1 MAFVEPIRGAARRR
15 RSVEVSLPRALAE
28 NAFAFRTE
36 RRRTVA
42 YPDWASYNL
51 GIFICMRCASI
62 HRGMG
67 AHISQVK
74 HLKLDRWED
83 SQVQRMRDIGNIV
96 AKNKYEERVPP
107 CYRRPTKNDPQVLI
121 EQWIRA
127 KYQREEF
134 THNDRQNYL
143 SGSMEGFLMKRG
155 KEDNRYQLRKFILN
169 ESEDTL
175 KYHVKENKEPKGIL
189 KLSELNVAFAPSKI
203 GQMNSMQLT
212 FIKDGSTRHIYVY
225 HDDPEI
231 INTWYMAIRCAKL
244 HLLQVAFPSA
254 PQSDLILRLPKDFAR
269 EGHESNGYYIK
280 VSNTGNGCKEAR
292 FPFHLVTPD
301 RIFCLAAISHEDR
314 AGWLVVLQQAIKR
327 PLSPQDSTKARF
339 PFYLVT
345 PDRSYCLTA
354 VSAAVASRLY
364 QLDLLHHS
372 DLARGSHRLARG
384 AVAGDKAAA
393 VPQDSTIEATLVRK
407 RTTSNSMSIFSG
419 R

>member
-1 MAFVEPIRGAARRR
+1 
-15 RSVEVSLPRALAE
+15 
-28 NAFAFRTE
+28 
-36 RRRTVA
+36 
-42 YPDWASYNL
+42 
-51 GIFICMRCASI
+51 MRCASI

-175 KYHVKENKEPKGIL
+175 KYQHPSDGCSAAASCLDRFFARLRDHIKNFGRSRYHVKENKEPKGIL

-269 EGHESNGYYIK
+269 EGWLWKTGPRSSDAHRRRWFTLDNRKLMYHDEPLDAYPKGEIFVGHESNGYYIK

-327 PLSPQDSTKARF
+327 PLSPQDST
-339 PFYLVT
+339 
-345 PDRSYCLTA
+345 
-354 VSAAVASRLY
+354 
-364 QLDLLHHS
+364 
-372 DLARGSHRLARG
+372 
-384 AVAGDKAAA
+384 
-393 VPQDSTIEATLVRK
+393 IEATLVRK

-419 R
+419 SGPGGLSCRRVPPAPRAR

>member
-1 MAFVEPIRGAARRR
+1 MVDHNERLLHELQTKSGNNVCADCGADD
-15 RSVEVSLPRALAE
+15 
-28 NAFAFRTE
+28 
-36 RRRTVA
+36 
-42 YPDWASYNL
+42 PDWASYNL

-269 EGHESNGYYIK
+269 EGWLWKTGPRSSDAHRRRWFTLDNRKLMYHDEPLDAYPKGEIFVGHESNGYYIK

-327 PLSPQDSTKARF
+327 PLSPQDST
-339 PFYLVT
+339 
-345 PDRSYCLTA
+345 
-354 VSAAVASRLY
+354 
-364 QLDLLHHS
+364 
-372 DLARGSHRLARG
+372 
-384 AVAGDKAAA
+384 
-393 VPQDSTIEATLVRK
+393 IEATLVRK

-419 R
+419 SGPGGLSCRRVPPAPRAR

>member
-1 MAFVEPIRGAARRR
+1 MVDHNERLLHELQTKSGNNVCADCGADD
-15 RSVEVSLPRALAE
+15 
-28 NAFAFRTE
+28 
-36 RRRTVA
+36 
-42 YPDWASYNL
+42 PDWASYNL

-175 KYHVKENKEPKGIL
+175 KYQHPSDGCSAAASCLDRFFARLRDHIKNFGRSRYHVKENKEPKGIL

-269 EGHESNGYYIK
+269 EGWLWKTGPRSSDAHRRRWFTLDNRKLMYHDEPLDAYPKGEIFVGHESNGYYIK

-327 PLSPQDSTKARF
+327 PLSPQDST
-339 PFYLVT
+339 
-345 PDRSYCLTA
+345 
-354 VSAAVASRLY
+354 
-364 QLDLLHHS
+364 
-372 DLARGSHRLARG
+372 
-384 AVAGDKAAA
+384 
-393 VPQDSTIEATLVRK
+393 IEATLVRK